1 MKGTQG
7 KVNFSMPFQVNIVDD
22 FIFLTTITIIN
33 KTSCIFFWIVFI
45 SFTKLL
51 ARDLENSRQ
60 T

>member
-7 KVNFSMPFQVNIVDD
+7 KVNFSMPFQANIVDD

-33 KTSCIFFWIVFI
+33 KRSCIFFWIVFI

-51 ARDLENSRQ
+51 A
-60 T
+60 